1 MTPDLTDL
9 QLISLGI
16 AIAIAT
22 TATTAILLTLAYA
35 EEIRRIL
42 QRTGLLHER
51 RVPRTDW
58 RSAPFPAHYVVP
70 RLEQRRPIL

>member
-22 TATTAILLTLAYA
+22 TFTTILILTLIYA
-35 EEIRRIL
+35 EEIHRHLQRLGLLRRRRI
-42 QRTGLLHER
+42 
-51 RVPRTDW
+51 PRTDFGT
-58 RSAPFPAHYVVP
+58 APFPSHYVVP
-70 RLEQRRPIL
+70 RFKQR